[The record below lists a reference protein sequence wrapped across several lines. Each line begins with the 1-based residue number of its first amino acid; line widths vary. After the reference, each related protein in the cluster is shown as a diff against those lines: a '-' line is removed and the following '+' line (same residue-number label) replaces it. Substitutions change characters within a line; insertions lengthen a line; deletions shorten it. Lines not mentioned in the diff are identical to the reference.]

1 MACWLLLLIQAHRS
15 SYSASD
21 VDQWVWFLHLF
32 DLLRN
37 DWLRLSAKQI
47 RLSESLLCKITQNL
61 PRAEEDDTNVENLGG
76 ATVLHVGAGWGEGG
90 INLPL

>member
-1 MACWLLLLIQAHRS
+1 MSI
-15 SYSASD
+15 Y
-21 VDQWVWFLHLF
+21 LHLF

-47 RLSESLLCKITQNL
+47 RLSESLLCEITQNL

-76 ATVLHVGAGWGEGG
+76 PTLLHLGVGGGGGERG